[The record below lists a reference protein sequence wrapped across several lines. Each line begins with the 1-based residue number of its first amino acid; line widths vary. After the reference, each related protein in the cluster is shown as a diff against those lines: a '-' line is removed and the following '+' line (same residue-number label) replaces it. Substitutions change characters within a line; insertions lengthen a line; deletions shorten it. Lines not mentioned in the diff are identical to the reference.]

1 MSKFAREALQLAS
14 EGSQMRLKGGASV
27 GARRGGRLGGAH
39 VLPAYPSYPWDLGAS
54 PASSEE
60 PWLERHQLDGS
71 TCSTQGAC
79 EGSASVGRAFWLA
92 TGCSTPQKWLGAMP
106 SDLVEGV
113 GHLPSEGDGC
123 SEHRRLA
130 RECMLGGPTGQ
141 RRTSTMLHLAG
152 HTLFQRAHALRPHRH
167 EGPGCNRDP

>member
-1 MSKFAREALQLAS
+1 VSKFAREALQLAS

-130 RECMLGGPTGQ
+130 RECMLGGPTGP
-141 RRTSTMLHLAG
+141 T
-152 HTLFQRAHALRPHRH
+152 AHQHHAPSSRPHAVPASPRPPPAPAR
-167 EGPGCNRDP
+167 GPWVQ